1 MDQRNYKRFN
11 SENQGENQMV
21 RIRVGS
27 TEPRIWRVLT
37 ACQWPVAAINPRI
50 PPYSDAVL
58 VFFSKQHSTW
68 SFPKFQFEMDMPP
81 LIKELSTWGQTPA
94 QKQDELSLTT
104 ICVGLGI
111 LPVGPDLHTVPLP
124 QPCLLAKLQRPGP
137 QMSSS
142 CSVDTFCFNLVA
154 TPSQAP
160 DYCFVDWVLVFPLM
174 ASDSVPLVSWPSLSP
189 PCWQLMAAVL
199 SSMVSTRHLSCGQLA
214 SCCP

>member
-1 MDQRNYKRFN
+1 M
-11 SENQGENQMV
+11 
-21 RIRVGS
+21 
-27 TEPRIWRVLT
+27 
-37 ACQWPVAAINPRI
+37 PVASGGYQSLYPTIFRC
-50 PPYSDAVL
+50 SLGVL
-58 VFFSKQHSTW
+58 LKTTLYLVISKVPVWNVYATLDQGTIHLGS
-68 SFPKFQFEMDMPP
+68 
-81 LIKELSTWGQTPA
+81 TPA

-111 LPVGPDLHTVPLP
+111 LPVGPDLHIVPLP
-124 QPCLLAKLQRPGP
+124 RPCLLAKLQRPGP

-142 CSVDTFCFNLVA
+142 CSADTFCFNLVA

-160 DYCFVDWVLVFPLM
+160 DSCFVDWVLVFPLM
-174 ASDSVPLVSWPSLSP
+174 ASDSVPFLSWPSLSP